1 MNHWIVGALLALLG
15 GVGIAL
21 LNYALSGR
29 VIRKKPAAY
38 ASFGMVR
45 QLIHAAYLLAL
56 FCLAPLTPWELLPL
70 LVGGALGMTLPLLA
84 LSPRLARQMQ
94 AALESEGGQP
104 PAQNGPAA
112 AAGKGEEPSPPAAPA
127 GDAPPGQDMPGEET
141 GSEVR
146 KDG

>member
-1 MNHWIVGALLALLG
+1 MDYAPVRGCMVIKPYG
-15 GVGIAL
+15 
-21 LNYALSGR
+21 YAL
-29 VIRKKPAAY
+29 
-38 ASFGMVR
+38 
-45 QLIHAAYLLAL
+45 
-56 FCLAPLTPWELLPL
+56 WE
-70 LVGGALGMTLPLLA
+70 
-84 LSPRLARQMQ
+84 QMQ

-112 AAGKGEEPSPPAAPA
+112 AAEKGEEPSPPAAPA